1 MKMHRDKMTKSKL
14 LTLLGVISLCIS
26 ACSPPFNWRETQPFD
41 DGLMVQL
48 PCKADI
54 ATRKITL
61 DKQLL
66 SLEMAGC
73 EAQGMMFVV
82 AKTNLTSDSA
92 LSKVQTA
99 WLESLKQNIKAPPN
113 AVAVSAKRVIPQKI
127 KNSSILNDSKV
138 EYFQG
143 LDTQGKPISLEVF
156 WIAKN
161 NHKVNTVATI
171 EQQVTSSSS
180 SSAKNVKVPSS
191 EQDLSISQ
199 DLYQIAVF
207 YPTPSK
213 PSASNDEALQTFFQ
227 GLAFQ

>member
-1 MKMHRDKMTKSKL
+1 MKMYRDKNNKRKQIAL
-14 LTLLGVISLCIS
+14 IAVIGLGIT
-26 ACSPPFNWRETQPFD
+26 ACSPPFNWRESQPFQ

-54 ATRKITL
+54 ATRKIKL
-61 DKQLL
+61 NQQEL

-73 EAQGMMFVV
+73 EAQNMMFVV
-82 AKTNLTSDSA
+82 AKTNIKAATTLSA
-92 LSKVQTA
+92 IQTA
-99 WLESLKQNIKAPPN
+99 WLESLKQNIKAPAN
-113 AVAVSAKRVIPQKI
+113 TVGLATQRAIAQKI
-127 KNSSILNDSKV
+127 SNKSVLNDSKV
-138 EYFQG
+138 YYFQG
-143 LDTQGKPISLEVF
+143 FDTQNKPISMEVF

-161 NHKVNTVATI
+161 NNKVNTVATI
-171 EQQVTSSSS
+171 GQQATSSSS
-180 SSAKNVKVPSS
+180 SSAKTVKVQNS

-227 GLAFQ
+227 GLTFQ

>member
-1 MKMHRDKMTKSKL
+1 MTKSKL

-26 ACSPPFNWRETQPFD
+26 ACSPPFNWRETQPFN

-61 DKQLL
+61 DKQVL

-113 AVAVSAKRVIPQKI
+113 AVAVNAKRVISQKI
-127 KNSSILNDSKV
+127 KSNSVLNDSKV

-161 NHKVNTVATI
+161 NKVNKVTTI
-171 EQQVTSSSS
+171 EQQVISSSS
-180 SSAKNVKVPSS
+180 ISAKTVKVPSS
-191 EQDLSISQ
+191 EQELSISQ

-213 PSASNDEALQTFFQ
+213 PSASTDEALQTFFQ
-227 GLAFQ
+227 GLTFQ

>member
-1 MKMHRDKMTKSKL
+1 MTKSKL

-26 ACSPPFNWRETQPFD
+26 ACSPPFNWRETQPFN

-61 DKQLL
+61 DKQVL

-113 AVAVSAKRVIPQKI
+113 AVAVNAKRVISQKI
-127 KNSSILNDSKV
+127 KSNSVLNDSKV

-161 NHKVNTVATI
+161 NKVNKVTTI
-171 EQQVTSSSS
+171 EQQVISSSS
-180 SSAKNVKVPSS
+180 ISAKTVKVPSS
-191 EQDLSISQ
+191 EQELSISQ

-207 YPTPSK
+207 LSYPK
-213 PSASNDEALQTFFQ
+213 
-227 GLAFQ
+227 